1 MVDNKFKNDNGQL
14 YLKALFFETTAGDK
28 STVVYSLKE
37 QDHMGYPSLYRLY
50 MEENDPTEYRF
61 ATKFLNG
68 WSHWE
73 ALTECT
79 WFKPYV
85 EAWRKELEVRMKSQ
99 SLARIMSEAKTGG
112 RDAFVSNKYLLE
124 KGWEKEPPS
133 KRGRP
138 TKAEIKEAAY
148 EVTPIALR
156 KTSSGFTERVTDE
169 WVSTTPQERYGLQ

>member
-1 MVDNKFKNDNGQL
+1 MNESKFKNDNGQY
-14 YLKALFFETTAGDK
+14 YLRGLFFETQAADK
-28 STVVYSLKE
+28 SSVVYTLKE
-37 QDHMGYPSLYRLY
+37 QDHQGFPSLYRLF

-61 ATKFLNG
+61 ATKHLGG

-85 EAWRKELEVRMKSQ
+85 EAWRKELDVRMKSQ
-99 SLARIMSEAKTGG
+99 ALSRIMSEAKTGG
-112 RDAFVSNKYLLE
+112 RDAFASNKYLLE

-138 TKAEIKEAAY
+138 TKAEIKEAAF
-148 EVTPIALR
+148 EVNRTANRLEEDFFRISG
-156 KTSSGFTERVTDE
+156 KTN
-169 WVSTTPQERYGLQ
+169 